1 MSSRPAVLLINPN
14 RMKPAVGPLGLDYLA
29 EALDRQGFEPV
40 LFDRAFVSSYRS
52 SLLGLLKRKRP
63 VAAGITIRNLDDCY
77 FASQAFLLGPIRALV
92 RWLKIQTQAPIIL
105 GGVGYSVA
113 PLAVLRW
120 VGADLGIRGDGEE
133 AFPQVLRALMA
144 GKSISRIPGVV
155 LSDGTV
161 NPMACAD
168 LSTWPGIGRRWIN
181 NARYFREG
189 GQGNLETKRG
199 CNQKCIYCA
208 DPVAKGNRVRRRP
221 AEGVAEE
228 LRRLL
233 IQGVHTFHL
242 CDSEFN
248 LPRAHAEAVCR
259 AIIRQGLHRR
269 VRWYTYAAPLPFD
282 PELAR
287 LMARAGCA
295 GINFGVDSASDEQ
308 LERLGREHRVSD
320 IEATLRACRPAN
332 LAVMADLL
340 LAGPGETRATLRQ
353 TISWMKRLRPDRV
366 GVSFGL
372 RIFPGTRLAR
382 MIADAGPLEANPNLH
397 GRVHGN
403 PELLFPI
410 FYVARSLG
418 RDPELYLHRLL
429 GDDPRFFFASREV
442 PERNYNYN
450 DNRILVQA
458 IKKGAR
464 GAYWDILR
472 TRSCI

>member
-1 MSSRPAVLLINPN
+1 MSSRPAVLLINPS

-40 LFDRAFVSSYRS
+40 LFDLAFVSSYRS
-52 SLLGLLKRKRP
+52 RLQGLIKRKRP
-63 VAAGITIRNLDDCY
+63 AAAGITIRNLDDCY
-77 FASQAFLLGPIRALV
+77 FASQSFLLGPIRALV
-92 RWLKIQTQAPIIL
+92 RWLQGETRAPVVL

-113 PLAVLRW
+113 PLAVLRFL
-120 VGADLGIRGDGEE
+120 GADIGLRGDGEQ
-133 AFPQVLRALMA
+133 AFPQLLRALLA
-144 GKSISRIPGVV
+144 GKSLSRIPGVV
-155 LSDGTV
+155 LPDGTV
-161 NPMACAD
+161 NQLACAD
-168 LSTWPGIGRRWIN
+168 LSIWPAARRRWIA

-199 CNQKCIYCA
+199 CNQSCIYCA
-208 DPVAKGNRVRRRP
+208 DPVAKGKRVRRRP
-221 AEGVAEE
+221 AEAVAEE
-228 LRRLL
+228 LRQLL
-233 IQGVHTFHL
+233 NQGVHTFHL

-248 LPRAHAEAVCR
+248 IPRAHAEAVCR
-259 AIIRQGLHRR
+259 AIIRQGLHQR

-308 LERLGREHRVSD
+308 LLRLGRDHRVPD
-320 IEATLRACRPAN
+320 IEATLRACRAAE
-332 LAVMADLL
+332 LAVMFDLL
-340 LAGPGETRATLRQ
+340 LAGPGETRATMRQ
-353 TISWMKRLRPDRV
+353 TISWMKRLKPDRV
-366 GVSFGL
+366 GVSFGV
-372 RIFPGTRLAR
+372 RVFPGTRLAR